1 MLDIQSYNS
10 HGNTSPK
17 RRMDLAANPTNRQ
30 AAAKDLKAIPDF
42 ICGIALAAIDIL
54 REFESHQ
61 IKEVLQTQAQLADRG
76 LPLDNFLT
84 QTLLPSALRLTS
96 FKVEFQLEL
105 KTMEE
110 TGFKGTVSIFGRP
123 LSSLFEV
130 RFAREQRHRNK
141 LTVEIEPV
149 HAGPI
154 KTHFEKEV
162 NNG

>member
-1 MLDIQSYNS
+1 M
-10 HGNTSPK
+10 
-17 RRMDLAANPTNRQ
+17 AANPTNNKS
-30 AAAKDLKAIPDF
+30 AAKELMAIQDF
-42 ICGIALAAIDIL
+42 ISGIALAALDIQ

-61 IKEVLQTQAQLADRG
+61 IKEVIQIQSQLAEKG

-96 FKVEFQLEL
+96 FKVEFQLDL

-110 TGFKGTVSIFGRP
+110 TSFKGTVSLFGRS
-123 LSSLFEV
+123 LSTLFEV
-130 RFAREQRHRNK
+130 RFAREKRNRHK

-149 HAGPI
+149 HPGPI
-154 KTHFEKEV
+154 KIDFEKEV